1 MKFIVFLLAALFLAA
16 CSEDSVY
23 FEPTDAETVSVQA
36 YLTHLGDS
44 SKNRL
49 KTDTLLPSDSVIFLA
64 IIEPSRSIRIHQF
77 YWQIDS
83 GEIRS
88 EFSYRTNIPEPG
100 KHIARFLLLDRFS
113 DTLTD
118 SVIFWTAPQPVL
130 HTTRIVPQNNSQNL
144 PFDSAISFAWNF
156 TNENPLATTYYSFRL
171 ECGNQL
177 FADTLLKSAQFI
189 WQKKLPPLERCVW
202 QVSARDDFGMDA
214 NDTIRAAF
222 WTADSVNS
230 QTGSAFFSLNLPLP
244 EIGDSISFTLWD
256 STHSEIS
263 NFTVQKSQNQFCLQN
278 LEPGPYRIFFKNPIY
293 ADYTSDTIPFS
304 IQAQKITQI
313 DNISIRDTV
322 SPILLCEKCM
332 NDSLSFADTLLFFF
346 VESGFHIPSENID
359 VAIDGTPYETWEL
372 KNDTLRLFTA
382 ELSPSFIWHPLTI
395 SAKDRAGNF
404 SQNDLYISPDRSCVQ
419 SLGDTLI
426 EKDSSIVIPIA
437 NRCPHLQPKRFFW
450 DIDEDGSWD
459 GEASAESDF
468 AQKKFSG
475 TLFKKPA
482 NRIRVVIL
490 YESGARFEN
499 AFTLYVNGI
508 SG

>member
-156 TNENPLATTYYSFRL
+156 TNENPIATT
-171 ECGNQL
+171 
-177 FADTLLKSAQFI
+177 
-189 WQKKLPPLERCVW
+189 
-202 QVSARDDFGMDA
+202 
-214 NDTIRAAF
+214 
-222 WTADSVNS
+222 
-230 QTGSAFFSLNLPLP
+230 
-244 EIGDSISFTLWD
+244 
-256 STHSEIS
+256 
-263 NFTVQKSQNQFCLQN
+263 
-278 LEPGPYRIFFKNPIY
+278 
-293 ADYTSDTIPFS
+293 
-304 IQAQKITQI
+304 
-313 DNISIRDTV
+313 
-322 SPILLCEKCM
+322 
-332 NDSLSFADTLLFFF
+332 
-346 VESGFHIPSENID
+346 
-359 VAIDGTPYETWEL
+359 
-372 KNDTLRLFTA
+372 
-382 ELSPSFIWHPLTI
+382 
-395 SAKDRAGNF
+395 
-404 SQNDLYISPDRSCVQ
+404 
-419 SLGDTLI
+419 
-426 EKDSSIVIPIA
+426 
-437 NRCPHLQPKRFFW
+437 
-450 DIDEDGSWD
+450 
-459 GEASAESDF
+459 
-468 AQKKFSG
+468 
-475 TLFKKPA
+475 
-482 NRIRVVIL
+482 
-490 YESGARFEN
+490 
-499 AFTLYVNGI
+499 
-508 SG
+508 